1 MNSDDERRLKW
12 WLRHYKNAGRDLA
25 RLVEKVLEDAPH
37 AKAML
42 KAQLPAYIDLFE
54 MTLFGG
60 EDDGKQG

>member
-12 WLRHYKNAGRDLA
+12 WLHHYKNAGRDLA